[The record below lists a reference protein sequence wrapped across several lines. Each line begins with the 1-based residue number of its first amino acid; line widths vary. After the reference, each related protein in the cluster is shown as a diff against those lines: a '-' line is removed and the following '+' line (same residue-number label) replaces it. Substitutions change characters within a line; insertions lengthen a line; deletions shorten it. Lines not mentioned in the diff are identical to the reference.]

1 MECVKCVLQAKEMR
15 LNEKGVCNFCQEYEK
30 REKVR
35 KAEMLHPGLP
45 WIWYQ
50 LKKTEQNKKYDC
62 LIGLS
67 GGVDSSLCLHYLKE
81 NDIRP
86 LAFSIDNGWNTKESD
101 ENIMRLVEGLKVPF
115 YRYTINIERF
125 RELQAAFMKSG
136 TKNIEIPTDHILMAS
151 TYEMAAKYGIKYII
165 SGGNHATEGIMP
177 QSYGYEPKDLR
188 FIRAIYKKFTGKNL
202 RGLPTISLPQY
213 LYYRFVKGIKII
225 NLLDYTDYNREEAK
239 KLLADKYGWKDYH
252 RKHNESI
259 FTHWFQECYLPQ
271 VWGLDKRRPHLSSMI
286 NSGQLTKEQA
296 LEELKK
302 PLDGCKYTPEIMG
315 QLGIPTDAQYIRH
328 DYKDY
333 PNNEWLY
340 HLLSKIYGIIR
351 SSKRPLSNLG

>member
-15 LNEKGVCNFCQEYEK
+15 LNEKGVCNFCQDYEK

-86 LAFSIDNGWNTKESD
+86 LAFSIDNSWNTKESD

-115 YRYTINIERF
+115 YRYTINIEQF
-125 RELQAAFMKSG
+125 RELQAVFIKSG

-151 TYEMAAKYGIKYII
+151 TYEMAVKYGIKYIV
-165 SGGNHATEGIMP
+165 SGGNLATEGIMP
-177 QSYGYEPKDLR
+177 QSYGYQPRDLT
-188 FIRAIYKKFTGKNL
+188 FIRGVYRRFMGHKLT
-202 RGLPTISLPQY
+202 GLPTISLLQY
-213 LYYRFVKGIKII
+213 IYYRFVKGIKVIY
-225 NLLDYTDYNREEAK
+225 LLDSYEYNREKAK
-239 KLLADKYGWKDYH
+239 ALLQEKYGWKDYGE
-252 RKHNESI
+252 KHCESR
-259 FTHWFQECYLPQ
+259 FTQWFQNYYLPSKF
-271 VWGLDKRRPHLSSMI
+271 GLDKRRPHYSSLI
-286 NSGQLTKEQA
+286 NSGQMTREQA
-296 LEELKK
+296 LKKLEE
-302 PLDGCKYTPEIMG
+302 PLEYPKLDLDISAPIK
-315 QLGIPTDAQYIRH
+315 

-333 PNNEWLY
+333 KNSEWAW
-340 HLLSKIYGIIR
+340 
-351 SSKRPLSNLG
+351 